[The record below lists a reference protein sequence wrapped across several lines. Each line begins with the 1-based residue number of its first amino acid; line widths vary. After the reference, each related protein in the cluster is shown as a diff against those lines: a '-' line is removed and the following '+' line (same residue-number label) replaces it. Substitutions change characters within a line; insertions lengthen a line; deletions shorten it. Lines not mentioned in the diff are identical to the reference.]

1 MKISIKNL
9 IALIII
15 SIVSIIYGIFLG
27 STPVERVGA
36 IILLAAVPLITILAF
51 WLEHTRGK
59 RIFLGVLFALAVI
72 ILLIAGFIIIAS
84 GAFGV
89 APGGFSY
96 KAAGM
101 LALVFCP
108 LLIAYIC
115 LLILQ
120 YREMSNKY
128 GGRYRNRVRITF

>member
-1 MKISIKNL
+1 MKISVKNL

-15 SIVSIIYGIFLG
+15 SIVSIIYGLCLG
-27 STPVERVGA
+27 STPAERIGA
-36 IILLAAVPLITILAF
+36 IILLAIVPLITILVF
-51 WLEHTRGK
+51 WMEHTRIK
-59 RIFLGVLFALAVI
+59 RIFLGILFALAVI
-72 ILLIAGFIIIAS
+72 ILLIAGFIIMAS
-84 GAFGV
+84 GAFDV

-101 LALVFCP
+101 LTLVFCP
-108 LLIAYIC
+108 FLIAYVC

-128 GGRYRNRVRITF
+128 GGRYRNRVKITF